1 MSSVICVEYAKN
13 IDKLRWHMYN
23 ENTEALIMK
32 DRIKAVR
39 KALNLT
45 QQEFSD
51 RLGIKRN
58 AVANCEIGRS
68 ELSDSVISLICR
80 TYNVSEIWLRTGEG
94 DMFIPRS
101 REDEIA
107 AFLGDL
113 AGGKGSDFQRR
124 LVAAM
129 ARLSAEQWDVLAKI
143 AEELG
148 KEKDPE

>member
-1 MSSVICVEYAKN
+1 
-13 IDKLRWHMYN
+13 
-23 ENTEALIMK
+23 MK